1 MHFLGQRKYV
11 AYCCSV
17 TKWCLTLCD
26 LRTIA
31 CQTPLS
37 FTVSWS
43 FLKVNS
49 TEPWCYLTISSSA
62 TPFSFCLQS
71 FPASC
76 SISMSWLCINQVAKI
91 LALQLRQQSF
101 QHICN
106 VDFFYNWLVWSPCCP
121 RESQE
126 SSPKFKSINYLVLSL
141 LYGPTLNPNMTIGET
156 MTLTIW
162 TFVDKVMSL
171 LFKMLSR
178 FVIAFLPRS
187 KCLLNSW
194 LQLSTAEILGPKKV
208 ESVIASTFPHLFAMN
223 CWDKM
228 PWS

>member
-1 MHFLGQRKYV
+1 MWFIVVQLLSGVSDSLWPEDYSMPDSPVLHCLLEFPKGHLHWAV
-11 AYCCSV
+11 MLSNHLILCHPLLLLPSV
-17 TKWCLTLCD
+17 FPSIVFCFHELT
-26 LRTIA
+26 
-31 CQTPLS
+31 
-37 FTVSWS
+37 
-43 FLKVNS
+43 
-49 TEPWCYLTISSSA
+49 
-62 TPFSFCLQS
+62 
-71 FPASC
+71 
-76 SISMSWLCINQVAKI
+76 LCINQVAKI
-91 LALQLRQQSF
+91 LALQLRQQFF
-101 QHICN
+101 QRICR
-106 VDFFYNWLVWSPCCP
+106 VDFLYNWLVWSPCCP

-126 SSPKFKSINYLVLSL
+126 SSPTPKFKSINYLVLSL

-156 MTLTIW
+156 MTLTVW

-171 LFKMLSR
+171 LLKMLSK